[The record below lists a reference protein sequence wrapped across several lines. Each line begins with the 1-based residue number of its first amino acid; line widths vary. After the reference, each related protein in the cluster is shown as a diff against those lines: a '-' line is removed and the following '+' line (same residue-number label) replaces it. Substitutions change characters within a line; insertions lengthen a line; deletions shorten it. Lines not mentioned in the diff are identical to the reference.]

1 MIKNRALF
9 LLFASLV
16 ISLIAVWGGFRWV
29 TRQVE
34 VRTTAKLTRL
44 VVASEPLSAGS
55 RLSPNRLKLV
65 DWPTNNPVPGSFSD
79 VAALRDRVIVA
90 PIASGEPLLEAKL
103 APVGNRAGL
112 TATIKPGLRAVT
124 IHVNEVG
131 GVAGFALPGSLV
143 DVVVT
148 LQEDQGRMIS
158 KIVLQK
164 ILVLAIAQE
173 VTIKDEV
180 KAKVVNTVTLE
191 VTPQHAEK
199 LDLAVSVGTI
209 TLALR
214 NQLDEAEV
222 ATQGVHKN
230 ELLNLPYAVAE
241 LPTPHSYRGQTIPAP
256 TGSLRDTVG
265 EGSPPFRT
273 AHSVEIIRGTT
284 TSSVSSK

>member
-34 VRTTAKLTRL
+34 VRTTAKLMRL

-65 DWPTNNPVPGSFSD
+65 DWPTDNPVPGSFSD
-79 VAALRDRVIVA
+79 VAALRDRVIMV

-173 VTIKDEV
+173 VTMKDEV

-191 VTPQHAEK
+191 VTPQQAEK
-199 LDLAVSVGTI
+199 LDLAGSVGTLA
-209 TLALR
+209 LALR
-214 NQLDEAEV
+214 NQLDVAEV
-222 ATQGVHKN
+222 ATQGIHKN

-241 LPTPHSYRGQTIPAP
+241 LPTPHSYKVQ
-256 TGSLRDTVG
+256 SLPLSTPGTQSTV
-265 EGSPPFRT
+265 EGNVLPVRA
-273 AHSVEIIRGTT
+273 AHSVEIIRGTAST
-284 TSSVSSK
+284 TVPSR